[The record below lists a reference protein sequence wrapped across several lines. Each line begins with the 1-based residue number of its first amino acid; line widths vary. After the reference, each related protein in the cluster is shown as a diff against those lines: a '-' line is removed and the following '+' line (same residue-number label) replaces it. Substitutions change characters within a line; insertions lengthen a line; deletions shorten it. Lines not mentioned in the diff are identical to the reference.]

1 MLVKKGKELNGHCRA
16 VLLTQSELRL
26 EFLAGT
32 NNPSWIIYWDEDL
45 KSSQNAVFYLMCNYL
60 RVLLAN
66 SIILKNVILF
76 LENTS
81 FQEKKVTEE

>member
-1 MLVKKGKELNGHCRA
+1 MDHILGVK
-16 VLLTQSELRL
+16 
-26 EFLAGT
+26 
-32 NNPSWIIYWDEDL
+32 DL
-45 KSSQNAVFYLMCNYL
+45 KSFQNDVFYPMCNYL

-66 SIILKNVILF
+66 SIIFKNVILF

>member
-1 MLVKKGKELNGHCRA
+1 MDHILGV
-16 VLLTQSELRL
+16 
-26 EFLAGT
+26 
-32 NNPSWIIYWDEDL
+32 EDL
-45 KSSQNAVFYLMCNYL
+45 KSSQNAVFYLMRNYL